1 MRPPLQSLNT
11 QDGCIRAVRKLST
24 FLSRSTHTAT
34 AEDLRRFQLHLVDTG
49 TGPLTINATI
59 TGEIRHGGW
68 CVFQRSATARFGI
81 VTAEFGSVTDH
92 FGDVTD
98 RRLVP
103 A

>member
-1 MRPPLQSLNT
+1 MRVRGVQGAPAFDELVHAHTQAAKTRLDGRGSAHSQAPLPEGQWPEV
-11 QDGCIRAVRKLST
+11 QAW
-24 FLSRSTHTAT
+24 
-34 AEDLRRFQLHLVDTG
+34 RRVYSEMGL
-49 TGPLTINATI
+49 
-59 TGEIRHGGW
+59 
-68 CVFQRSATARFGI
+68 CVFRRSVTARFGI